1 MSHLNYYLLYLH
13 NVSVKLFSWIIR
25 IGNDSKYISLW
36 KKCFV
41 WGSLYVYIVAS
52 VVKIN
57 LYSSP
62 NKLTVVIFRLWGIR
76 WAMHAA
82 RIGAMRNLYKGFVR
96 KREVK
101 SYLHDLS
108 HILEDNI
115 KIYLRQ
121 TGWKEMIGFILLM
134 IVWNGGLL
142 WTRKQIVGSVKY
154 RGFFD

>member
-1 MSHLNYYLLYLH
+1 
-13 NVSVKLFSWIIR
+13 
-25 IGNDSKYISLW
+25 
-36 KKCFV
+36 
-41 WGSLYVYIVAS
+41 
-52 VVKIN
+52 
-57 LYSSP
+57 
-62 NKLTVVIFRLWGIR
+62 
-76 WAMHAA
+76 MHAA

-134 IVWNGGLL
+134 IV
-142 WTRKQIVGSVKY
+142 
-154 RGFFD
+154 